1 MNHVELTRTVSP
13 VTSLE
18 KPIQF
23 SLSQVTQPVLSFPL
37 ISTMILLALG
47 GLCVSV
53 GFRTQHELQQAHR
66 SQMAVQ
72 QQLTSKQI
80 EFQKLNREVQDL
92 TSNPVCI
99 EHAAR
104 KMGMVKQN
112 EVVVILPEAS
122 CVQP

>member
-23 SLSQVTQPVLSFPL
+23 TLSQVTQPVFSFPL

-53 GFRTQHELQQAHR
+53 GIRTQHELHQAHHA
-66 SQMAVQ
+66 QLAVQ
-72 QQLTSKQI
+72 QQLNLKQI
-80 EFQKLNREVQDL
+80 EIQKLNREIQDL
-92 TSNPVCI
+92 SSNPVSI

-112 EVVVILPEAS
+112 EVVVILPDAP
-122 CVQP
+122 CPQP

>member
-23 SLSQVTQPVLSFPL
+23 TLSQVTQPVFSFPL

-53 GFRTQHELQQAHR
+53 GIRTQHELHQAHHV
-66 SQMAVQ
+66 QLAAQ
-72 QQLTSKQI
+72 QQLSLKQI
-80 EFQKLNREVQDL
+80 EIQKLNREIHDL
-92 TSNPVCI
+92 SSNPVSI

-112 EVVVILPEAS
+112 EIVVILPDAP
-122 CVQP
+122 CTQP